1 MKFKARVWKVG
12 DNINTDLI
20 LPNRAFYLTPE
31 EQVSYV
37 FSANR
42 PGWAEQVQKG
52 DILIGGR
59 NFGMGS
65 SRPAARSLKNLGLA
79 CLVAPYINGLFFRN
93 AVNFAFPA
101 LECPGV
107 DEAFDEGDIAEIEFV
122 EGRVHNVT
130 KGTTL
135 VAKPLPAPLLAIVNA
150 GGIYPLLEK
159 EGSIAPKVTTAA
171 ASR

>member
-1 MKFKARVWKVG
+1 MRFTARVWKVG

-52 DILIGGR
+52 DILIGGK

-65 SRPAARSLKNLGLA
+65 SRPAARSLRNLGLA

-93 AVNFAFPA
+93 AVNFAFPSI
-101 LECPGV
+101 ECPGV
-107 DEAFDEGDIAEIEFV
+107 DDAFDEGDIAEVDVIAACV
-122 EGRVHNVT
+122 RNVT
-130 KGTTL
+130 KGTEL
-135 VAKPLPAPLLAIVNA
+135 KARALPPPLLAIVNA

-159 EGSIAPKVTTAA
+159 EGSISTKGM
-171 ASR
+171 SR

>member
-1 MKFKARVWKVG
+1 MTFKARVWKVG

-20 LPNRAFYLTPE
+20 LPNRAFYLTAE
-31 EQVSYV
+31 EQISYV

-42 PGWAEQVQKG
+42 PGWAEKVQKG
-52 DILIGGR
+52 DILIGGK

-79 CLVAPYINGLFFRN
+79 CLIAPYINGLFFRN

-107 DEAFDEGDIAEIEFV
+107 DEAFDEGDIAEIEFT
-122 EGRVHNVT
+122 EGRVRNVT
-130 KGTTL
+130 KGIEL
-135 VAKPLPAPLLAIVNA
+135 AAKPLPAPLLAIVNA

-159 EGSIAPKVTTAA
+159 EGSITPKAA
-171 ASR
+171 TSR

>member
-1 MKFKARVWKVG
+1 M
-12 DNINTDLI
+12 
-20 LPNRAFYLTPE
+20 
-31 EQVSYV
+31 
-37 FSANR
+37 
-42 PGWAEQVQKG
+42 
-52 DILIGGR
+52 IGGK

-107 DEAFDEGDIAEIEFV
+107 DEAFDEGDIAEIEFT
-122 EGRVHNVT
+122 EGRVRNVT
-130 KGTTL
+130 KGIEL
-135 VAKPLPAPLLAIVNA
+135 AAKPLPAPLLAIVNA

-159 EGSIAPKVTTAA
+159 EGSITPKAA
-171 ASR
+171 TSR